1 MNKTNKTYQGWK
13 DSLHSGR
20 PTPRGNDDIKSLA
33 AQQVLSGRLTQIGSH
48 PFF

>member
-20 PTPRGNDDIKSLA
+20 PTPRGNDDIKYLA
-33 AQQVLSGRLTQIGSH
+33 AQQVQMSV
-48 PFF
+48 